1 MSAAHV
7 LTSSLGTSLRRYQ
20 RSVSLWLL
28 LIAAPIAARYMIPM
42 GPDAQGVRIIIG
54 DHLPEMTS
62 GFLGV
67 SLGIVVSTIV
77 LPVAWLYLRANTTR
91 RQPWQVEEVTTGSR
105 VAIALGR
112 FAADAVVLMAM
123 LLALTLSGFFLGWLI
138 LPPGGVN
145 VGEIAFALWVVAG
158 PALLGLAGLRVLF
171 DALAAT
177 RGALGDVLFFGVWI
191 ASIVVPAVNA
201 EAERNF
207 ATNMLDFAGFASP
220 LLVGAPAGTDSFTI
234 GGGEVTPGLVQLDV
248 HAALI
253 SPGYLESRLAWSG
266 IAVALAVLAGL
277 LYAPHR
283 ARRKVGVGARVEG
296 MMARRRRRVGSN
308 APPAKHAVAGPF
320 GLVIAEMRLIGS
332 GWAFVCLA
340 LIAAAVAV
348 FVPDFRRGGSAAG
361 LLVLA
366 FALSAHAGR
375 SEARGLVSLTRVA
388 AYGPMLRRAAF
399 VAAGVVWSVA
409 LGLPAI
415 VNHPPLEVLAI
426 AAGTGAVTAIVAIS
440 LSALTSSAFAARLVL
455 LTIWYGYISF

>member
-77 LPVAWLYLRANTTR
+77 LPVASLYLRANTTR

-112 FAADAVVLMAM
+112 FAADAVVLVAM

-138 LPPGGVN
+138 LPPGGLN
-145 VGEIAFALWVVAG
+145 VGEIAFALWVVAA
-158 PALLGLAGLRVLF
+158 PALLGIAGLRVLF
-171 DALAAT
+171 DALPAT
-177 RGALGDVLFFGVWI
+177 RGALGDVLFFGVWL

-207 ATNMLDFAGFASP
+207 TTNMLDFAGFASP

-234 GGGEVTPGLVQLDV
+234 GGGAVTPGLVQLDV
-248 HAALI
+248 HAALV
-253 SPGYLESRLAWSG
+253 SSGYLESRLAWSC
-266 IAVALAVLAGL
+266 IAVALAAFGGLA
-277 LYAPHR
+277 LYAASRAPE
-283 ARRKVGVGARVEG
+283 ARRGG
-296 MMARRRRRVGSN
+296 ARRRPDGAPAASRDCQRTTGETRAGGTHWSGDRRDAIDRVWMGIRVSR
-308 APPAKHAVAGPF
+308 AH
-320 GLVIAEMRLIGS
+320 
-332 GWAFVCLA
+332 
-340 LIAAAVAV
+340 
-348 FVPDFRRGGSAAG
+348 RGGG
-361 LLVLA
+361 
-366 FALSAHAGR
+366 
-375 SEARGLVSLTRVA
+375 RGL
-388 AYGPMLRRAAF
+388 RA
-399 VAAGVVWSVA
+399 
-409 LGLPAI
+409 GLPAW
-415 VNHPPLEVLAI
+415 
-426 AAGTGAVTAIVAIS
+426 
-440 LSALTSSAFAARLVL
+440 R
-455 LTIWYGYISF
+455 